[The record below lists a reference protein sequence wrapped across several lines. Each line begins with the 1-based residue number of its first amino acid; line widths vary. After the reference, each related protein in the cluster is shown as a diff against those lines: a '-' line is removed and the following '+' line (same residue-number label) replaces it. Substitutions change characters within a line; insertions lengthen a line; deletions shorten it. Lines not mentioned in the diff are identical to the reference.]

1 MRLLLDTHVLLW
13 WLADDDKLSATA
25 RDAIGDAAT
34 QIYVS
39 AASAWELAIKAGLG
53 KLTAPDDLT
62 EQLTANSFTPLDIS
76 VIHALA
82 VRHLPTHHRDP
93 FDRLLVAQAQA
104 EGLTLVTADKRMKP
118 YDVSLLDAA

>member
-39 AASAWELAIKAGLG
+39 AASAWELAIKASLG

>member
-1 MRLLLDTHVLLW
+1 VRLLLDTHVLLW

-82 VRHLPTHHRDP
+82 VRHLPTYHRDP